1 MRRTGKRTILAAAW
15 VLLLPYRIV
24 PAGLRRVLLFGL
36 ATLESR
42 IGAPEDSLR
51 RLFALQDDIEHLIN
65 ERAMALGKGVH
76 PKHRLMR
83 YHDFFVGAVRPD
95 ERVLDIGCGTGAVSR
110 DLAERGQVEVV
121 GIDLDAGN
129 IEEAKHRHPHPRVR
143 YLVGDALKDLPQ
155 TDFDV
160 VVLSNIL
167 EHLKERTEFL
177 RSIQTR
183 VSPDRILIRVP
194 LFERDWRV
202 PLRRELGLEWR
213 LDPTHETEYT
223 LESFAGEMAAA
234 GLEVVRQEV
243 RWGEIWAETRP
254 RGDSQAAVGSP
265 DGAGH
270 G

>member
-1 MRRTGKRTILAAAW
+1 MKKRGPRAFLIS
-15 VLLLPYRIV
+15 LLPARGLLRFLLYLDHKLYRWQ
-24 PAGLRRVLLFGL
+24 GRL
-36 ATLESR
+36 A
-42 IGAPEDSLR
+42 I
-51 RLFALQDDIEHLIN
+51 ALDGGTH
-65 ERAMALGKGVH
+65 A
-76 PKHRLMR
+76 KHRLTR

-254 RGDSQAAVGSP
+254 HGDRQAAVGAP
-265 DGAGH
+265 DGSEH